1 MYITRVFVCFFLQF
15 FCPLLNGIHIFLELG
30 KLSRGGGG
38 GGNDLKWGRDEDEDN
53 RAWALRCMK
62 MASRMW
68 NSSVASWKN
77 SCCTVSLSVYREFAC
92 TCTEQRTAKIRI
104 LDGVVVPRTGSGN
117 WFVSVTGGATAF
129 LGTPLGC
136 EDLFG
141 RVKPSYNLAVGKW
154 FTPAVNPILSL
165 NTV

>member
-1 MYITRVFVCFFLQF
+1 MTKQIILIFAVLCSVQVQANSRYTERDTVQHEFFHDATELFQPLQ
-15 FCPLLNGIHIFLELG
+15 P
-30 KLSRGGGG
+30 
-38 GGNDLKWGRDEDEDN
+38 
-53 RAWALRCMK
+53 
-62 MASRMW
+62 
-68 NSSVASWKN
+68 
-77 SCCTVSLSVYREFAC
+77 VY
-92 TCTEQRTAKIRI
+92 

-154 FTPAVNPILSL
+154 FTPAVCNSKMPGYPRKITIASMQTCYGTCLVIGIPDRSRHAGDLPHLSESD
-165 NTV
+165 

>member
-1 MYITRVFVCFFLQF
+1 MTKQIILIFAVLCSVQVQANSRYTERDTVQHEFFHDATELFQPLQ
-15 FCPLLNGIHIFLELG
+15 P
-30 KLSRGGGG
+30 
-38 GGNDLKWGRDEDEDN
+38 
-53 RAWALRCMK
+53 
-62 MASRMW
+62 
-68 NSSVASWKN
+68 
-77 SCCTVSLSVYREFAC
+77 VY
-92 TCTEQRTAKIRI
+92 

-154 FTPAVNPILSL
+154 FTPDDLNVDKTGIKPDQEVLFDRTGFDDKAIDNQLEAAKVSIRSL
-165 NTV
+165 IQ

>member
-1 MYITRVFVCFFLQF
+1 MTKQIILIFAVLCSVQVQANSRYTERDTVQHEFFHDATELFQPLQ
-15 FCPLLNGIHIFLELG
+15 P
-30 KLSRGGGG
+30 
-38 GGNDLKWGRDEDEDN
+38 
-53 RAWALRCMK
+53 
-62 MASRMW
+62 
-68 NSSVASWKN
+68 
-77 SCCTVSLSVYREFAC
+77 VY
-92 TCTEQRTAKIRI
+92 

-154 FTPAVNPILSL
+154 FTPAVGARIHPRKITIASMQTCYGTCLVIGIPDRSRHAGDLPHLSESD
-165 NTV
+165 

>member
-1 MYITRVFVCFFLQF
+1 MTKQIILIFAVLCSVQVQANSRYTERDTVQHEFFHDATELFQPLQ
-15 FCPLLNGIHIFLELG
+15 P
-30 KLSRGGGG
+30 
-38 GGNDLKWGRDEDEDN
+38 
-53 RAWALRCMK
+53 
-62 MASRMW
+62 
-68 NSSVASWKN
+68 
-77 SCCTVSLSVYREFAC
+77 VY
-92 TCTEQRTAKIRI
+92 

-154 FTPAVNPILSL
+154 FTPAVGARIHYSGLQFKDAGLSTKNYHSVHGCFYVIFKTFLIANNVYGKVLILL
-165 NTV
+165 LTAEHLANFFKKR